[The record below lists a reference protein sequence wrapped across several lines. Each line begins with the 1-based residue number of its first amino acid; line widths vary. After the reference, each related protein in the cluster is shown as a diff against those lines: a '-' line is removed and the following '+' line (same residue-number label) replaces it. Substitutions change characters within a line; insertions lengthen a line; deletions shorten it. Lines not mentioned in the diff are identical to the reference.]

1 MESHR
6 TTGPFRVEQLEQRRM
21 LSGTYEEVLDL
32 LGYDETHPAVLAISG
47 LAGSAAAG
55 EQVPFRGRLEG
66 GFTSTPIPG
75 TPNALVVA
83 RGTGEATQLGHF
95 SFDFPLTVNLA
106 TQTGGGTYTFTAANG
121 DTVIANISAQ
131 STLLPN
137 GLRHVVESGTITG
150 GTGRFEGASGSFI
163 SERFLNRAT
172 GEVTGFFEGTISSP
186 SANNS

>member
-1 MESHR
+1 MESHH
-6 TTGPFRVEQLEQRRM
+6 TTGTFQFEQLEQRRM
-21 LSGTYEEVLDL
+21 LSGTYDEVLDL
-32 LGYDETHPAVLAISG
+32 LGYNETHLACLVVPG
-47 LAGSAAAG
+47 LAGTAAAG
-55 EQVPFRGRLEG
+55 EQVPLRGRLG
-66 GFTSTPIPG
+66 GSFTSTPIPG

-121 DTVIANISAQ
+121 DTVIAAVAAQ
-131 STLLPN
+131 STLLAN

-150 GTGRFEGASGSFI
+150 GSGRFQGARGNFS

-172 GEVTGFFEGTISSP
+172 GEVTGSFVGTISSP
-186 SANNS
+186 GASMP